1 MLVIPPKEIDG
12 KLKYRNNDVFVRD
25 GITLTEHEMEL
36 YRQYRKEL
44 HRARSIQFEE
54 D

>member
-1 MLVIPPKEIDG
+1 MLVFAPKELQG
-12 KLKYRNNDVFVRD
+12 KLDYKNNDVFVTE
-25 GITLTEHEMEL
+25 GITFNEHAMEL
-36 YRQYRKEL
+36 YRQYREEL

>member
-1 MLVIPPKEIDG
+1 MLVFAPKELQG
-12 KLKYRNNDVFVRD
+12 KLKYRNNDVFVRE
-25 GITLTEHEMEL
+25 GFTLTEHEMEL
-36 YRQYRKEL
+36 YRQYREEL